1 MRVCVRVCTYMCVYI
16 SLSLPLSLRACVCVC
31 VGENIQKNNSYIY
44 IYINMGYIG
53 LLTTS
58 NLQGVAG
65 PVPLAGGTTSRGAGR
80 STDTGLW
87 PRLAGDERWSYDK

>member
-1 MRVCVRVCTYMCVYI
+1 
-16 SLSLPLSLRACVCVC
+16 
-31 VGENIQKNNSYIY
+31 
-44 IYINMGYIG
+44 MGYIG

-87 PRLAGDERWSYDK
+87 PRLAGDERWSSGRR

>member
-1 MRVCVRVCTYMCVYI
+1 
-16 SLSLPLSLRACVCVC
+16 
-31 VGENIQKNNSYIY
+31 
-44 IYINMGYIG
+44 MGYIG

-87 PRLAGDERWSYDK
+87 PRLVSPNSNIQCRICRIFHTSI